1 MDESEPASYTIWC
14 ENTLDKHSINSIRRL
29 SGGDYGKRF
38 IIGEPQSTATLTAEE
53 LKTKRFVGIYQ
64 IITEVRYR

>member
-1 MDESEPASYTIWC
+1 MDESDPASYTVFC
-14 ENTLDKHSINSIRRL
+14 ENTQDKHSINSIRRL

-38 IIGEPQSTATLTAEE
+38 IIGEPQPTATMTVEE
-53 LKTKRFVGIYQ
+53 LKTKRLVGIYQ